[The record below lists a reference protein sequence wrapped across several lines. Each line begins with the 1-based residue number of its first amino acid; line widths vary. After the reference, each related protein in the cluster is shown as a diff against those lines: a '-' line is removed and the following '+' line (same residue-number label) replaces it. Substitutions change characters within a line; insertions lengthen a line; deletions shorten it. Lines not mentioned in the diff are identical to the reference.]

1 MKLGTFLKTF
11 SVMRWGHR
19 FKDRQVL
26 ERYQV
31 KALETYREF
40 LQQESP
46 YFKSGIPADFKMNK
60 AFMMEHFNE
69 LNTQGLNRDELLALA
84 LESERTRDF
93 SPMIGEIAVGLSSGT
108 SGHRGLF
115 VTTEKERSMWAAAIL
130 AKMLPTGKLFG
141 HKIAFFL
148 RADNQLYQTV
158 NSGLI
163 SLEYFDTFQG
173 AEEHVERLNA
183 YQPTILVAPASM
195 LLELAKQ
202 VQVGNLQIAPSK
214 VVSVA
219 EILEEPDRQRIQAG
233 FGLKKVDQVYQ
244 ATEGFLA
251 CSCTYGNLHLNEDI
265 VHVDKHYLDD
275 RRFYPIITDFKRT
288 SQPIFRYELN
298 DILVENPEPCPCG
311 SVFTRIDRIEGR
323 SDDIFIFE
331 NAAGQSVEVFP
342 DFIRRCLLLVDGI
355 GEYQVAQ
362 KQDHSLTIAIEH
374 RSQQREDEI
383 VQQFQNLATDKDFL
397 MPAISFEDY
406 QRDRSRKLK
415 RIYRA

>member
-19 FKDRQVL
+19 FKVRQAL

-31 KALETYREF
+31 KVLAIYREF

-60 AFMMEHFNE
+60 AFMMEHFND
-69 LNTQGLNRDELLALA
+69 LNTQGLDRDELLALA

-130 AKMLPTGKLFG
+130 AKMLPIGKLFG

-202 VQVGNLQIAPSK
+202 VQAGNLQIAPSK

-251 CSCTYGNLHLNEDI
+251 CSCSYGNLHLNEDI

-355 GEYQVAQ
+355 GEHQVAQ

>member
-19 FKDRQVL
+19 FKDRQAL

-31 KALETYREF
+31 MALAAYREF

-69 LNTQGLNRDELLALA
+69 LNTQGLDRDELLALA

-130 AKMLPTGKLFG
+130 AKMLPKGKLFG

-158 NSGLI
+158 NLGLI

-202 VQVGNLQIAPSK
+202 VQAGNLKIAPSK
-214 VVSVA
+214 VISVA

-233 FGLKKVDQVYQ
+233 FSLKKVDQVYQ

-265 VHVDKHYLDD
+265 VHVDKRHLDD

-331 NAAGQSVEVFP
+331 NAADQSVEVFP

-362 KQDHSLTIAIEH
+362 KQDHTLTIAIEH
-374 RSQQREDEI
+374 RSQQREDEL

>member
-11 SVMRWGHR
+11 SVMRWGYR
-19 FKDRQVL
+19 FKDRQAL
-26 ERYQV
+26 ECYQI
-31 KALETYREF
+31 KALAAYREF

-46 YFKSGIPADFKMNK
+46 YFISGIPADFKMNK

-69 LNTQGLNRDELLALA
+69 LNTQGLDRDELLALA

-130 AKMLPTGKLFG
+130 AKMLPKGKLFG

-195 LLELAKQ
+195 LLEL
-202 VQVGNLQIAPSK
+202 
-214 VVSVA
+214 VSVA
-219 EILEEPDRQRIQAG
+219 EILEEPDQQSIQEG

-251 CSCTYGNLHLNEDI
+251 CSCAYGNLHLNEDI

-288 SQPIFRYELN
+288 SQPIFQYELN

-362 KQDHSLTIAIEH
+362 KKDYSLTIAIEH
-374 RSQQREDEI
+374 RSQQREDEL
-383 VQQFQNLATDKDFL
+383 VQQFQNLATDKGFL
-397 MPAISFEDY
+397 MPAISFEGY

>member
-11 SVMRWGHR
+11 SVMRWGYR
-19 FKDRQVL
+19 FKDRQAL
-26 ERYQV
+26 ECYQI
-31 KALETYREF
+31 KALAAYREF

-46 YFKSGIPADFKMNK
+46 YFISGIPADFKMNK

-69 LNTQGLNRDELLALA
+69 LNTQGLDRDELLALA

-130 AKMLPTGKLFG
+130 AKMLPKGKLFG

-202 VQVGNLQIAPSK
+202 VQAGNLQIAPSK

-219 EILEEPDRQRIQAG
+219 EILEEPDQQSIQEG

-251 CSCTYGNLHLNEDI
+251 CSCAYGNLHLNEDI

-288 SQPIFRYELN
+288 SQPIFQYELN

-323 SDDIFIFE
+323 SDDIFIIE
-331 NAAGQSVEVFP
+331 NEN
-342 DFIRRCLLLVDGI
+342 I
-355 GEYQVAQ
+355 QV
-362 KQDHSLTIAIEH
+362 
-374 RSQQREDEI
+374 
-383 VQQFQNLATDKDFL
+383 
-397 MPAISFEDY
+397 
-406 QRDRSRKLK
+406 RK
-415 RIYRA
+415 RN

>member
-1 MKLGTFLKTF
+1 
-11 SVMRWGHR
+11 
-19 FKDRQVL
+19 
-26 ERYQV
+26 
-31 KALETYREF
+31 
-40 LQQESP
+40 
-46 YFKSGIPADFKMNK
+46 
-60 AFMMEHFNE
+60 
-69 LNTQGLNRDELLALA
+69 
-84 LESERTRDF
+84 
-93 SPMIGEIAVGLSSGT
+93 
-108 SGHRGLF
+108 
-115 VTTEKERSMWAAAIL
+115 MWAAAIL

-148 RADNQLYQTV
+148 RADNQLYQTI

-163 SLEYFDTFQG
+163 SLDYFDTFQG

-202 VQVGNLQIAPSK
+202 VQAGNLKIAPSK

-219 EILEEPDRQRIQAG
+219 EILEEPDRQSIQEG

-251 CSCTYGNLHLNEDI
+251 CNCTYGNLHLNEDI

-288 SQPIFRYELN
+288 SQPIFQYELN
-298 DILVENPEPCPCG
+298 DILVENPEPCLCG

-323 SDDIFIFE
+323 SDDIFMFE

-362 KQDHSLTIAIEH
+362 KKDYSLTIAIEH
-374 RSQQREDEI
+374 RSQRRENEL
-383 VQQFQNLATDKDFL
+383 VQQFQNLASDKDFL

>member
-11 SVMRWGHR
+11 SVMRWVHR
-19 FKDRQVL
+19 FKDRQAL
-26 ERYQV
+26 ECYQI
-31 KALETYREF
+31 KALAAYREF

-69 LNTQGLNRDELLALA
+69 LNTQGLDRDELLALA
-84 LESERTRDF
+84 IESERTRDF

-130 AKMLPTGKLFG
+130 AKMLPKGKLFG

-202 VQVGNLQIAPSK
+202 VQAENLQIAASK

-233 FGLKKVDQVYQ
+233 FGLKMVDQVYQ

-251 CSCTYGNLHLNEDI
+251 CSCAYGNLHLNEDI
-265 VHVDKHYLDD
+265 VHVDKRYLDD

-288 SQPIFRYELN
+288 SQPIFQYELN

-362 KQDHSLTIAIEH
+362 KKDYSLTIAIEH

-383 VQQFQNLATDKDFL
+383 IQQFQNLATDKDFL

>member
-1 MKLGTFLKTF
+1 
-11 SVMRWGHR
+11 
-19 FKDRQVL
+19 
-26 ERYQV
+26 
-31 KALETYREF
+31 
-40 LQQESP
+40 
-46 YFKSGIPADFKMNK
+46 
-60 AFMMEHFNE
+60 MMEHFNE
-69 LNTQGLNRDELLALA
+69 LNTQGLDRDELLALA

-195 LLELAKQ
+195 LLDLAKQ
-202 VQVGNLQIAPSK
+202 VQAGNVQIAPSK

-251 CSCTYGNLHLNEDI
+251 CSCSYGNLHLNEDI

-288 SQPIFRYELN
+288 SQPIFQYELN

-331 NAAGQSVEVFP
+331 NTAGQSVEIFP
-342 DFIRRCLLLVDGI
+342 DFIRRCLLLVDAI

-362 KQDHSLTIAIEH
+362 KQDYSLTIAIEH

-383 VQQFQNLATDKDFL
+383 VQQFQNLATDKSFL
-397 MPAISFEDY
+397 MPAIFFEDY
-406 QRDRSRKLK
+406 QRDRGRKLK

>member
-11 SVMRWGHR
+11 SVMRWGHH
-19 FKDRQVL
+19 FKDRKAL
-26 ERYQV
+26 ECYQV
-31 KALETYREF
+31 KALAIYREF

-46 YFKSGIPADFKMNK
+46 YFRSGIPADFKMNK

-69 LNTQGLNRDELLALA
+69 LNTQGLDRDELLALA

-130 AKMLPTGKLFG
+130 AKMLPAGKLFG

-202 VQVGNLQIAPSK
+202 V
-214 VVSVA
+214 
-219 EILEEPDRQRIQAG
+219 
-233 FGLKKVDQVYQ
+233 
-244 ATEGFLA
+244 
-251 CSCTYGNLHLNEDI
+251 
-265 VHVDKHYLDD
+265 
-275 RRFYPIITDFKRT
+275 
-288 SQPIFRYELN
+288 
-298 DILVENPEPCPCG
+298 
-311 SVFTRIDRIEGR
+311 
-323 SDDIFIFE
+323 
-331 NAAGQSVEVFP
+331 
-342 DFIRRCLLLVDGI
+342 
-355 GEYQVAQ
+355 
-362 KQDHSLTIAIEH
+362 
-374 RSQQREDEI
+374 
-383 VQQFQNLATDKDFL
+383 
-397 MPAISFEDY
+397 
-406 QRDRSRKLK
+406 
-415 RIYRA
+415 